1 MSMSVAVSSRAVS
14 DRLPAALRRPGLLVP
29 VMLAFVIGIGFV
41 LRVHD
46 AGVRSLWVDEL
57 FSVGLATQDLRTILM
72 VLYGEEANMTLY
84 YLLMAVWLKI
94 VGGSA
99 SEIWMRLPSV
109 VFGAGGIWAIYRL
122 GSRLNGRATG

>member
-72 VLYGEEANMTLY
+72 VLYGEEANMTLKKKPY
-84 YLLMAVWLKI
+84 KPSYSIFLKDHMNGQAGEWDPYLLGHHAH
-94 VGGSA
+94 S
-99 SEIWMRLPSV
+99 
-109 VFGAGGIWAIYRL
+109 
-122 GSRLNGRATG
+122 

>member
-1 MSMSVAVSSRAVS
+1 MSASVAVSSRAVS
-14 DRLPAALRRPGLLVP
+14 DRAPAALRRPGLLVP
-29 VMLAFVIGIGFV
+29 VVLAFVIGIGFV

-84 YLLMAVWLKI
+84 YLLMAS
-94 VGGSA
+94 G
-99 SEIWMRLPSV
+99 
-109 VFGAGGIWAIYRL
+109 
-122 GSRLNGRATG
+122 